1 MTPTPVRLFQ
11 RQTAPRSNTLQPDL
25 TKQRYGAGACTFV
38 LYAPVPL
45 AFMSARRAI
54 RPLRAAGGRASCLEF
69 SREKVINSAHNGG
82 VTWLDLDCVEERYL
96 LAGAADGSV
105 AAYDVQA
112 CPQRTRVQAAEQAA
126 CSDACPA
133 AAHPTPASA
142 RGKHRAHSA
151 ARLHSLACLRSSEP
165 PPPPILQDACLL
177 KGSVASPCKQLQGL
191 IGAIG
196 ACDAAQHG
204 VGSRAARAA
213 ATRARAPAL
222 ERAPTAGRAASPNL
236 RHAQTLICTTR
247 CEP

>member
-177 KGSVASPCKQLQGL
+177 KGSVAFPCKQLQGL

-204 VGSRAARAA
+204 VGPRAARARPR
-213 ATRARAPAL
+213 RARARPPSSARLSQDAL
-222 ERAPTAGRAASPNL
+222 RALTI
-236 RHAQTLICTTR
+236 ICRTR

>member
-11 RQTAPRSNTLQPDL
+11 RQTEPRSNTLQPDCV
-25 TKQRYGAGACTFV
+25 KQRYGADACAFV

-45 AFMSARRAI
+45 ALCPSGERAG
-54 RPLRAAGGRASCLEF
+54 RRAAGGRASCLEF

-112 CPQRTRVQAAEQAA
+112 CPQRTCVQAAEQAA
-126 CSDACPA
+126 CAGVCPA

-151 ARLHSLACLRSSEP
+151 ARLHSLACMRRAESP
-165 PPPPILQDACLL
+165 PPSYCKMRAC
-177 KGSVASPCKQLQGL
+177 
-191 IGAIG
+191 
-196 ACDAAQHG
+196 
-204 VGSRAARAA
+204 SRAVSRFLASSCRGSLVRSVPVTQRSTASVQGRPA
-213 ATRARAPAL
+213 PGRDARAPARP
-222 ERAPTAGRAASPNL
+222 RARAY
-236 RHAQTLICTTR
+236 RRTR

>member
-11 RQTAPRSNTLQPDL
+11 RQTEPRSNTLQPDCV
-25 TKQRYGAGACTFV
+25 KQRYGADACAFV

-45 AFMSARRAI
+45 ALCPSGERAG
-54 RPLRAAGGRASCLEF
+54 RRAAGGRASCLEF

-112 CPQRTRVQAAEQAA
+112 CPQRTCVQAAEQAA
-126 CSDACPA
+126 CAGVCPA

-151 ARLHSLACLRSSEP
+151 ARLHSLACMRRAESP
-165 PPPPILQDACLL
+165 PPSYCKMRAC
-177 KGSVASPCKQLQGL
+177 
-191 IGAIG
+191 
-196 ACDAAQHG
+196 
-204 VGSRAARAA
+204 SRAVSRLLASSCRGSLVRSVPVTQRSTASVQGRPARPR
-213 ATRARAPAL
+213 RARARPPSCARLPQDAL
-222 ERAPTAGRAASPNL
+222 RALTCATPKP
-236 RHAQTLICTTR
+236 
-247 CEP
+247 

>member
-11 RQTAPRSNTLQPDL
+11 RQTEPRSNTLQPDCV
-25 TKQRYGAGACTFV
+25 KQRYGADACAFV

-45 AFMSARRAI
+45 ALCPSGERAG
-54 RPLRAAGGRASCLEF
+54 RRAAGGRASCLEF

-112 CPQRTRVQAAEQAA
+112 CPQRTCVQAAEQAA
-126 CSDACPA
+126 CAGVCPA

-151 ARLHSLACLRSSEP
+151 ARLHSLACMRRAESP
-165 PPPPILQDACLL
+165 PLILQDACLL